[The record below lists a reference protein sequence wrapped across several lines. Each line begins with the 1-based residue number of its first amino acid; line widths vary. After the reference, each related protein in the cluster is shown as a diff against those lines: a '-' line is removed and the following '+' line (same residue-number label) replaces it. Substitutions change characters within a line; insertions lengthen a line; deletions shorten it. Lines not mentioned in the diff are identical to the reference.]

1 MKLGQPKG
9 DSFGSLAE
17 TVQPRRLIVGR
28 YRTLRERQLAL
39 LVVCAGALAIVID
52 TSVVNVALPF
62 LGSDLK
68 FSASELSWVVNAYV
82 IPFGGLQLF
91 AGRLGDLIGTKR
103 LFIGGIALFTA
114 ASLACGLA
122 QSREMLIAARFVQGV
137 GGALAAAVV
146 LSIVV
151 AMFPKPG
158 EQAKAIGMYSLVS
171 SAGAALGLIG
181 GAAITEAVNWH
192 WVFFVN
198 LPIGALAIL
207 LGARLLDDEREAGE
221 RGIDAIGAVLI
232 TACLM
237 LAVYTIVQTS
247 GSGGAARTWAL
258 TGVSVLLLAAF
269 LVRQRTARN
278 PLVPLSI
285 FRARNVSAANLVQA
299 LMVAGMSGMFFLG
312 ALYLQQ
318 VLRLS
323 VLEVGFAF
331 VPTAT
336 AVAICSIKLAPKLMK
351 KVDARTVL
359 IPGLL
364 CIVAGLL
371 LLSRAPA
378 GGNYFADV
386 LPAMVL
392 LGIGAGI
399 GYPAAL
405 TIVLVDAT
413 TSDRGLRSGLV
424 NTTQQIGPA
433 VGLAILATVAADRT
447 DTLLGR
453 GQPAPEALTAGY
465 HLAFLVGAGFAAA
478 GILLTLLVVKPAV
491 PRTVPNVL
499 DATRSRQESEHEYAG
514 TTDPDFLTLGM
525 SGTGMMSM
533 LWSVAMGRRA
543 VGVEL
548 RGSPY
553 VSVMRWTMCED
564 IYHHLALIDRM
575 MLERYGEDGVPRRG
589 DGVLFKLADCF
600 YTPYTDPGSVRG
612 DEVVTGFASDS
623 HIGGV
628 ARHHEHIDD
637 RWRDGRAHR
646 EVTLPGAIDPPAQ
659 VDPAMQGRPVR
670 DILDS
675 PSTFQVGAEELLVVL
690 RRYLEGIEAMD
701 MARGGLPRVRIL
713 PYHRAV
719 APPDDD
725 EAIGWRRLLPRRK
738 AETEDGFVVGPD
750 GRIGIRIEAVREL
763 DYKGSFRRVRVPNS
777 RVVDLGTPRLFMIAQ
792 GLDSRDAR
800 SLGFR
805 QRPVLIDHGDGRGP
819 VPAEADFLAG
829 NVDVYLGDRIRHRVA
844 SEFDAAGNEYWVRQ
858 VVIGHEGDAQIG
870 WVLAEVPEYKT
881 FDPIL
886 AGLVPAGTPKGSRRF
901 FAGHQFLLRQYFLDQ
916 ISLITEIPRDEMER
930 NQLSYGP
937 KLFTITERIGEDALV
952 APNGVVAG
960 DSFGNGHFLQS
971 GGVLTG
977 MTGHA
982 WRVLEFWQ
990 ALDAGTDERAAVRR
1004 LADAIKTD
1012 TEAWLEHSAP
1022 LFARPAPR
1030 ATVADPREQE
1040 RQRTMAAATRYR
1052 RSIVPQRYPD
1062 EWSRIQLRTGR
1073 IYAFRLPPIDPVPP
1087 ALRRRPGQPA
1097 GLAPGGPA
1105 GAMPDGTDERRP
1117 ATDGMADAARM

>member
-62 LGSDLK
+62 LGKDLR
-68 FSASELSWVVNAYV
+68 FSASDLSWVVNAYV

-91 AGRLGDLIGTKR
+91 AGRLGDLIGPKR

-122 QSREMLIAARFVQGV
+122 QTREMLIAARFAQGV

-158 EQAKAIGMYSLVS
+158 EQAKAIGMYSLIS
-171 SAGAALGLIG
+171 SVGAALGLVV
-181 GAAITEAVNWH
+181 GAAMTEAIDWH
-192 WVFFVN
+192 WVFFIN
-198 LPIGALAIL
+198 LPIGVLAIV
-207 LGARLLDDEREAGE
+207 LGLRLLDDEREAGE

-237 LAVYTIVQTS
+237 LAVYTIVQSS
-247 GSGGAARTWAL
+247 GPDGSAARTWAL
-258 TGVSVLLLAAF
+258 AGVSVLLLAAF
-269 LVRQRTARN
+269 VVRQATARN
-278 PLVPLSI
+278 PLVPLGI

-336 AVAICSIKLAPKLMK
+336 LVAVCSIKVAPKLMK

-359 IPGLL
+359 LPGLL
-364 CIVAGLL
+364 CITAGLL
-371 LLSRAPA
+371 LLSLAPA
-378 GGNYFADV
+378 DGDYFTDV
-386 LPAMVL
+386 LPAMLL
-392 LGIGAGI
+392 LGVGAGI
-399 GYPAAL
+399 GYPSAL

-433 VGLAILATVAADRT
+433 IGLAILATVAANRT
-447 DTLLGR
+447 GSQAGHGHT
-453 GQPAPEALTAGY
+453 AAEALTSGY

-478 GILLTLLVVKPAV
+478 GIALTLLLVKPAV
-491 PRTVPNVL
+491 PRSAPNVL
-499 DATRSRQESEHEYAG
+499 DATRTRQANELEYVG
-514 TTDPDFLTLGM
+514 VTDPDFLTLGM
-525 SGTGMMSM
+525 GGTGMMAM

-553 VSVMRWTMCED
+553 VSVMRWTVSED
-564 IYHHLALIDRM
+564 VYHHLALIDQM
-575 MLERYGEDGVPRRG
+575 MLERYGEEGVPRRG
-589 DGVLFKLADCF
+589 DGVLLKLADCF

-612 DEVVTGFASDS
+612 DEIVTGFAADS

-637 RWRDGRAHR
+637 RWRDGRPHR
-646 EVTLPGAIDPPAQ
+646 EVSMPEQINPPAA
-659 VDPAMQGRPVR
+659 VDPALQGRPMREV
-670 DILDS
+670 LDS
-675 PSTFQVGAEELLVVL
+675 PSSFQVGAEELLVVL

-701 MARGGLPRVRIL
+701 LARGVPPRVRIL
-713 PYHRAV
+713 AYHRAV
-719 APPDDD
+719 APADRA
-725 EAIGWRRLLPRRK
+725 ERSGWRRVLPRRRVRD
-738 AETEDGFVVGPD
+738 EEPFVAGPD
-750 GRIGIRIEAVREL
+750 GRVRIRVEAVREL

-777 RVVDLGTPRLFMIAQ
+777 EIVDLGTPRLFMIAQ
-792 GLDSRDAR
+792 GADSRDAR
-800 SLGFR
+800 RLGF
-805 QRPVLIDHGDGRGP
+805 QQQPVCIDHGDGRGP
-819 VPAEADFLAG
+819 VPAESDYLAG
-829 NVDVYLGDRIRHRVA
+829 NVDIYLGDRIRHRVA
-844 SEFDAAGNEYWVRQ
+844 SDFDADGNEYWVRQ
-858 VVIGHEGDAQIG
+858 VAIGHEGDAQIG
-870 WVLAEVPEYKT
+870 WVLAEVPEYVT

-886 AGLVPAGTPKGSRRF
+886 AGLVPPGTPKGSKRF
-901 FAGHQFLLRQYFLDQ
+901 FAGHQFLLRKYFLDQ

-937 KLFTITERIGEDALV
+937 KLFTITERVGQDALV

-960 DSFGNGHFLQS
+960 DSFGNGHFLHS
-971 GGVLTG
+971 GGVITG
-977 MTGHA
+977 LVGHA
-982 WRVLEFWQ
+982 WRVLRYWQ
-990 ALDAGTDERAAVRR
+990 AVDAGTDERTAIRR
-1004 LADAIKTD
+1004 LADEIKADTD
-1012 TEAWLEHSAP
+1012 DWVAHSAP
-1022 LFARPAPR
+1022 LFARPAPT
-1030 ATVADPREQE
+1030 ATVAQPQEME
-1040 RQRTMAAATRYR
+1040 RQRALAEATRYR
-1052 RSIVPQRYPD
+1052 RSIVPQNYPD

-1073 IYAFRLPPIDPVPP
+1073 IYAFNLPPIDPVPP
-1087 ALRRRPGQPA
+1087 ALRETGA
-1097 GLAPGGPA
+1097 DAMTADAMTAPGREA
-1105 GAMPDGTDERRP
+1105 DR
-1117 ATDGMADAARM
+1117 MADATTM